1 VPGTLLRDDWQSA
14 VEDELKKH
22 ARNLQQAAQQAQQ
35 GVQSVFQ
42 QPSAP
47 VAPDIQQIQQQLQS
61 YAQQV
66 AEPVVQ
72 FGQQAAQQVAQAP
85 QAAQQGVVQFGQQA
99 TQNVA
104 DVQRELQDYVGQ
116 ISFGQPPDV
125 PQQRA
130 APVAVTAGEQPP
142 SDQAGPTVAGA
153 PVQPGPY
160 KGGDQNSFIRA
171 MAPVAQAWEE
181 KTGIPAEY
189 LLAVNGSESNW
200 GNAPGNMLFGI
211 KKRPGRASTGPQA
224 TWEAGQ
230 GATTAEFSAYATPDE
245 AYADFVDLI
254 SHGRYESAWQ
264 QFQRDHN
271 PDALFANLNRAGY
284 ATDPIWGGKISQIA
298 SRIRGQVEQA
308 VQPFV
313 KGAQAVGAALQHSEE
328 PATATDNLGDKWKTQ
343 FGFKSIYTGSYR
355 TGTPHR
361 GIDIVPQKGGIGTPI
376 EAFHPGTVTLIQRDT
391 GGAGGLMVYVKDAEG
406 LTHAYM
412 HLQKTRDGL
421 KVGDVV
427 NRGDYLANM
436 GESGTEGSPHL
447 HYEVRRGLSGDP
459 LDQLI
464 DPRPFMIGRPGV
476 PTTRTAATTDQQAAT
491 VGPPTPIDV
500 PRPAAKQPLIADSMQ
515 PTVFG
520 EAGRDRPA
528 FQVVQDVAGEAR
540 RAAQEA
546 AERVIQTAQDVGR
559 QIGPNLGFDDEELR
573 RRQQALVTNPPPS
586 LVQRA
591 AEQEA
596 SFGPPETRVAPG
608 LPQVAGA
615 VLGGAGAPSTPGP
628 LTGTQAQ
635 VRERINQEIEQH
647 PAFQN
652 WPVPVA
658 AGVGIEATK
667 MLLDP
672 MTYMT
677 WGPLLRGGAAVGRA
691 VTGATGSELL
701 GKLTASGVANGLQN
715 AMYEIQKPH
724 PDPFE
729 VGLQFA
735 AGAIGGPA
743 IELGAPALARAG
755 RRILQDAEPLLRA
768 RQRGE
773 LDLGLITSG
782 QPTPRTAAAAPTA
795 PDVLHGQAVPRAGY
809 EPGTPE
815 ATAEDFLATA
825 ARAQG
830 TPRPTMTGADIGNL
844 PGMRGTLSGGLDEVR
859 EAIEVGLPAARWYQE
874 MVGQIKA
881 DTGQDINP
889 REAAV
894 LMGAFGGNAGVP
906 PNYHAM
912 LSVFDAMR
920 RANPDLTGLEN
931 MTQAQVQATQ
941 AFQDVAALVHGDKA
955 YADDDMLAR
964 VMRGYR
970 TGEIPVPSGAKLS
983 SYTQDFLA
991 ALNEAYAPYST
1002 QDVWQGRLFGARP
1015 DVQGGNG
1022 LPNVSQSD
1030 QAYRT
1035 MHALTNWIAREMH
1048 LSPDQAQAAG
1058 WTVFRA
1064 LWNDPV
1070 IGPELRFNR
1079 ISLSDA
1085 IKQGRR
1091 SGVLDP
1097 QKMRTGGLAEVTAPR
1112 TGTPTAWV
1120 DKIHDVRDRIRADGS
1135 YNTPP
1140 PSSATA
1146 VNEWGLYHPSIQ
1158 SAAQQRARLD
1168 PSGFQYGTV
1177 SGPKTGIA
1185 RPVGNVE
1192 AAGLRE
1198 LALGD
1203 QPILRVPEGT
1213 VALDPVTGKIPWL
1226 APEHTVQ
1233 QIGGNTYVSVVG
1245 VGDEAAQVIGR
1256 RLGADRFNHA
1266 DPTSTTAGGLAIK
1279 DVADPDRLVGAL
1291 QAAGLPVL
1299 RAGSDIRV
1307 PLIEGRIAG
1316 LTRQVQQVLSSE
1328 GLGGTL
1334 NDYTGATHAVE
1345 SARAGRTGR
1354 ARGDTAGGGRSD
1366 LPAGDRIR
1374 AAVFRDEPL
1383 PPSGAEPPGTGLRR
1397 ARGEADVGFGV
1408 DLGGAALGGYAGY
1421 AATPEDADW
1430 SERARN
1436 VGLGATAGLL
1446 GARGIRGG
1454 GGRLVAAAGRPGL
1467 PRVPEGFRAPGG
1479 AERPT
1484 LEDQL
1489 LQAKTGPR
1497 PPGPPR
1503 EPRRLGEVHSNNY
1516 LLNEAREGEPAMTDD
1531 ELMAHYDTLEQRLE
1545 DVKARADAIDE
1556 SLRNPTEKVYRP
1568 SWAAGYT
1575 NEALIEIARRNGASA
1590 YDEAWDQAIGF
1601 DPGSG
1606 EVKYGVGESGLRGT
1620 GARQQSPTELRAELR
1635 ALQQEEADLLAAAD
1649 QLGSAP
1655 AGVRYTRR
1663 PIAGEGLAGEDLPFD
1678 AGSQEASPN
1687 GPFAT
1692 EAGGPSGVLAEDIV
1706 TRNGT
1711 SKRPSGLK
1719 NLWGEPGQ
1727 IVGKTEGRV
1736 SRAITDVEAAGVGP
1750 PSEATLRAMPNLD
1763 ALLKDEVPDEIAA
1776 AIQKNVEDNPEL
1788 FEAYIQGR
1796 ISHASLTDD
1805 LARKVGM
1812 STKDWLAT
1820 KIGQGFSTPELVAL
1834 QAAAVDAKFGLMD
1847 MGNEIMARGGVDAL
1861 SPEEQAFALR
1871 NLFEGTGLLAV
1882 ARGARSTQGRSLN
1895 ALKQRFDRTLARGIT
1910 GANEKRAAD
1919 KAAAQARRGAAKATQ
1934 LLNKGRDLE
1943 QEAAQAVG
1951 KAKEAGLPR
1960 NIWQQI
1966 EEAYA
1971 ELDRYNAMSL
1981 HEKGD
1986 EFARLAKERA
1996 DRAAARKAKVRE
2008 APQELLSALRAEL
2021 AAEQKI
2027 FAGRKNTWETMA
2039 FWDSKAAEIA
2049 AEKRRAFRGGLYLEQ
2064 ARKSANLAAKNED
2077 TRAAQAWEEASRRQ
2091 GKMTQR
2097 ATTLLESIG
2106 GVEPS
2111 KELLKSFVQAIASG
2125 DPMVAAKFMK
2135 GLHPQRSGFANFVEV
2150 ARNSNIMR
2158 LAGMLSATATHII
2171 NMGGSIV
2178 QVPLEVGTHALT
2190 VGIDIPRAAITG
2202 GERQAYAAELG
2213 PMLRGWWNNA
2223 PDANGKRFGMAS
2235 ALPDMLRVLRGD
2247 VKGALQDYART
2258 DVAQMMRT
2266 GISPSNVADLS
2277 TIRPGFRSSDLP
2289 VIGYP
2294 LGKLPGNVA
2303 ERVID
2308 PTIEMPL
2315 RALQAEDLAFRGAAM
2330 GMHAQRVAIRQATR
2344 EGFRGARRTGRANNI
2359 VANLEEYPELY
2370 QEVAEA
2376 AARMVFQERRTVP
2389 GMSNVRLPGTAGE
2402 AGGVLVS
2409 QVIPFRKT
2417 PVNITAQGLGLSPF
2431 GAAGVLEAVGERAG
2445 IKAKVASGE
2454 LPASRLGKQTL
2465 LAQERASR
2473 AVIGSAILGTAY
2485 LWGTQ
2490 QDEQGKPKG
2499 TLTAMYDED
2508 EASTYPQGWRA
2519 WSMRQENP
2527 ANGEIVYVP
2536 LQNFGA
2542 AGVPMAMAAI
2552 LADAS
2557 RRGKTVVSD
2566 EKEMGRAIA
2575 GIGRYALDTPFLQ
2588 GLSDAVE
2595 LFHDPGRAGTKF
2607 VEGLVGSYGPYSGMG
2622 RQIQRAYGVASRNPR
2637 EGWLMMLDALE
2648 ANYPGLSGNVPEATT
2663 ALGEPRTPGATGFGA
2678 LVGRYDIERDTPTL
2692 EALRLA
2698 DVNVPRETRVLSTGG
2713 GYGVE
2718 LTEAERDTLKRA
2730 RGQAIIAE
2738 VAKERARPRTA
2749 RSEQV
2754 LRTAAPDSPQYR
2766 AALEDFNAAMQGA
2779 VTDAAKWANQDF
2791 EKQLGKA
2798 EIKRREK
2805 QTREV
2810 EQRYLGTPSLPVG
2823 ELNP

>member
-1 VPGTLLRDDWQSA
+1 MPGTLLRDDWQQ
-14 VEDELKKH
+14 EIEKELRAH
-22 ARNLQQAAQQAQQ
+22 ARNLQQQAQQAVS

-42 QPSAP
+42 QPTP
-47 VAPDIQQIQQQLQS
+47 QAPDIQQIQQELQRH
-61 YAQQV
+61 AQQV
-66 AEPVVQ
+66 AEPVLQ
-72 FGQQAAQQVAQAP
+72 FGQQAATAAPQVAQ
-85 QAAQQGVVQFGQQA
+85 QAQQGVVQFGQQQQ
-99 TQNVA
+99 QNVA

-116 ISFGQPPDV
+116 IQFGQPPVV
-125 PQQRA
+125 PQQQA

-142 SDQAGPTVAGA
+142 SDYAGPTVAAA

-160 KGGDQNSFIRA
+160 KGGDQNSFIQA

-181 KTGIPAEY
+181 RTGIPAEY

-254 SHGRYESAWQ
+254 SHGRYAPAWQ
-264 QFQRDHN
+264 QFQQDHN
-271 PDALFANLNRAGY
+271 PDALFQNLNRAGY
-284 ATDPIWGGKISQIA
+284 ATDPIWGNKIGQIA

-313 KGAQAVGAALQHSEE
+313 RGAQAVAAALPHSEE
-328 PATATDNLGDKWKTQ
+328 PASATDNLGDKWKTQ

-391 GGAGGLMVYVKDAEG
+391 GGAGGLMVYVKDADG

-412 HLQKTRDGL
+412 HLQKTAEGL
-421 KVGDVV
+421 KVGDTV
-427 NRGDYLANM
+427 NRGTPIAYM

-464 DPRPFMIGRPGV
+464 DPRPFMIGRPGA
-476 PTTRTAATTDQQAAT
+476 PTDQQAAT
-491 VGPPTPIDV
+491 VAAPTPIDV
-500 PRPAAKQPLIADSMQ
+500 PRPAARQPLIADSMQ

-520 EAGRDRPA
+520 EQGRRPA
-528 FQVVQDVAGEAR
+528 FEVVQDVAGEAR

-546 AERVIQTAQDVGR
+546 AERVIQQAQEVGR

-586 LVQRA
+586 IAAKMAEAEAAYGAPIEQRR
-591 AEQEA
+591 Q
-596 SFGPPETRVAPG
+596 PG
-608 LPQVAGA
+608 VLDVAGA
-615 VLGGAGAPSTPGP
+615 ILGGAGSPTTPGP
-628 LTGTQAQ
+628 LTGTQAE

-672 MTYMT
+672 MTYAT
-677 WGPLLRGGAAVGRA
+677 WGPLLRGGRMAGAAVEAALPGGILGGR
-691 VTGATGSELL
+691 VGGELL

-715 AMYEIQKPH
+715 AMYEIQKPN

-735 AGAIGGPA
+735 AGAIGGPV
-743 IELGAPALARAG
+743 IELGAPALTRAG
-755 RRILQDAEPLLRA
+755 QRILQDAEPLLRS

-815 ATAEDFLATA
+815 ATAEDFLANA

-830 TPRPTMTGADIGNL
+830 TPRPTLSGADIGNL

-941 AFQDVAALVHGDKA
+941 AFKDVQALVRADKI
-955 YADDDMLAR
+955 YGDDDMLAR

-1015 DVQGGNG
+1015 DIQGGNG

-1085 IKQGRR
+1085 IKQGQR

-1097 QKMRTGGLAEVTAPR
+1097 QKMRAGGLAEVTAPR
-1112 TGTPTAWV
+1112 GSGNAWV

-1140 PSSATA
+1140 PPSATA

-1158 SAAQQRARLD
+1158 SAAQQRATLD

-1177 SGPKTGIA
+1177 SGPKTGIP
-1185 RPVGNVE
+1185 RPVGNVQ

-1203 QPILRVPEGT
+1203 QPVLRVPRGT
-1213 VALDPVTGKIPWL
+1213 VDVDPATGKIPWL

-1233 QIGGNTYVSVVG
+1233 QIGGRTYVSVVG
-1245 VGDEAAQVIGR
+1245 IGDEAAQVIGR

-1279 DVADPDRLVGAL
+1279 GATDPDRLVGAL

-1316 LTRQVQQVLSSE
+1316 LTRQVQRVLSSE

-1354 ARGDTAGGGRSD
+1354 ARGVAPGGGRPD

-1383 PPSGAEPPGTGLRR
+1383 PPGRAEPPGTGLRR

-1454 GGRLVAAAGRPGL
+1454 GARLAAIAGRPGA
-1467 PRVPEGFRAPGG
+1467 EGFRAPS
-1479 AERPT
+1479 ARPT

-1489 LQAKTGPR
+1489 LQARTRGPR
-1497 PPGPPR
+1497 EPGPPR

-1531 ELMAHYDTLEQRLE
+1531 ELMAYYDELEQRLE

-1575 NEALIEIARRNGASA
+1575 NEALIEIARRNGANA

-1606 EVKYGVGESGLRGT
+1606 EVKYGVGESGLRGV
-1620 GARQQSPTELRAELR
+1620 GRRQQSPTELRAELR
-1635 ALQQEEADLLAAAD
+1635 SLQQEEADILAAAD
-1649 QLGSAP
+1649 QLGSSP
-1655 AGVRYTRR
+1655 AGARYVRR
-1663 PIAGEGLAGEDLPFD
+1663 PVAGEAFSGADLPFD
-1678 AGSQEASPN
+1678 AGSQEASPS

-1692 EAGGPSGVLAEDIV
+1692 EAGGPSGVLADDIV

-1711 SKRPSGLK
+1711 SKRPSGLR

-1727 IVGKTEGRV
+1727 VVGQTEGRIG
-1736 SRAITDVEAAGVGP
+1736 RAVADAEAATSGP

-1763 ALLKDEVPDEIAA
+1763 ALLKEEVPDEIRVQ
-1776 AIQKNVEDNPEL
+1776 IQRAVEDNSEL
-1788 FEAYIQGR
+1788 FEAYNQGR

-1820 KIGQGFSTPELVAL
+1820 KVGQGFSTPELVAL
-1834 QAAAVDAKFGLMD
+1834 QAAAVDAQHGIYD
-1847 MGNEIMARGGVDAL
+1847 MGREILARQGGVDGL
-1861 SPEEQAFALR
+1861 SPEEVAFALR
-1871 NLFEGTGLLAV
+1871 NLFDTNGLLAV

-1919 KAAAQARRGAAKATQ
+1919 KAAAQARRAATKATQ

-1986 EFARLAKERA
+1986 EFNRLAKERA

-2008 APQELLSALRAEL
+2008 APQELLSALKAEL

-2049 AEKRRAFRGGLYLEQ
+2049 AEKRAAFRGGLYLEQ
-2064 ARKSANLAAKNED
+2064 ARKSAALAAKNEEK
-2077 TRAAQAWEEASRRQ
+2077 RAAMAWDEASRRQ

-2135 GLHPQRSGFANFVEV
+2135 GLHPQRSGFANFVEI

-2190 VGIDIPRAAITG
+2190 VAIDIPRAAITG

-2213 PMLRGWWNNA
+2213 PMLRGWWDNA
-2223 PDANGKRFGMAS
+2223 PDAHGKRFGMAS
-2235 ALPDMLRVLRGD
+2235 ALPDMLRILRGD
-2247 VKGALQDYART
+2247 VKGALQDYGQT

-2266 GISPSNVADLS
+2266 GISPRETADLS

-2289 VIGYP
+2289 VVGYP

-2308 PTIEMPL
+2308 PAIEMPL

-2431 GAAGVLEAVGERAG
+2431 GVAGVMEAVGERAG
-2445 IKAKVASGE
+2445 IKARVASGE

-2552 LADAS
+2552 LADAA

-2749 RSEQV
+2749 RSERV
-2754 LRTAAPDSPQYR
+2754 LRTADPGSAEYR

-2779 VTDAAKWANQDF
+2779 VSDAARWANQDF

>member
-42 QPSAP
+42 AP
-47 VAPDIQQIQQQLQS
+47 PPVQGPDLQQIQRELQAH
-61 YAQQV
+61 AQSV
-66 AEPVVQ
+66 AEPVIQ
-72 FGQQAAQQVAQAP
+72 FGQQAAQQATQ
-85 QAAQQGVVQFGQQA
+85 AQQGVVQFGQQA

-116 ISFGQPPDV
+116 IQFGQPPDV

-130 APVAVTAGEQPP
+130 APVAATAGAQPP
-142 SDQAGPTVAGA
+142 SDQAGPIVAGA
-153 PVQPGPY
+153 PVQLGTGRDAFIASLQPLAARVSASSGIDPNVMIAIAANETGWGVSRTAKEQNNLFSIQGP
-160 KGGDQNSFIRA
+160 S
-171 MAPVAQAWEE
+171 
-181 KTGIPAEY
+181 
-189 LLAVNGSESNW
+189 
-200 GNAPGNMLFGI
+200 
-211 KKRPGRASTGPQA
+211 GRASRWA
-224 TWEAGQ
+224 TYDSPEQSFEA
-230 GATTAEFSAYATPDE
+230 
-245 AYADFVDLI
+245 FVDLI
-254 SHGRYESAWQ
+254 STAPRYRQAWAV
-264 QFQRDHN
+264 RND
-271 PDALFANLNRAGY
+271 PDRFVDELRRAGY
-284 ATDPIWGGKISQIA
+284 VADEPGFPAQGWVDQ
-298 SRIRGQVEQA
+298 
-308 VQPFV
+308 V
-313 KGAQAVGAALQHSEE
+313 KGINRGLPPAPSATLGERVGGLVQQGARIVQQGAALPHSEE
-328 PATATDNLGDKWKTQ
+328 PGSATDNLGDKWKTQ

-421 KVGDVV
+421 KVGDVI

-476 PTTRTAATTDQQAAT
+476 PTARAAVGSTDQQAAT

-500 PRPAAKQPLIADSMQ
+500 PRPAAKPPLIADSMQ

-546 AERVIQTAQDVGR
+546 AERVIQQAQDVGR

-573 RRQQALVTNPPPS
+573 RRQQALNTNPA
-586 LVQRA
+586 LLQRA

-596 SFGPPETRVAPG
+596 KFGPPETRVAPG

-615 VLGGAGAPSTPGP
+615 ILGGAGSPTTPGP
-628 LTGTQAQ
+628 LTGTQAE

-691 VTGATGSELL
+691 VTSGTGSELL
-701 GKLTASGVANGLQN
+701 GKLTASGIANGLQN

-735 AGAIGGPA
+735 TGAIGGPA

-782 QPTPRTAAAAPTA
+782 QPTPRTAATAPTA
-795 PDVLHGQAVPRAGY
+795 PDVLHGQAVPRPGY

-815 ATAEDFLATA
+815 ASVEDFLATA

-830 TPRPTMTGADIGNL
+830 TPRPTMTGADIAAQ
-844 PGMRGTLSGGLDEVR
+844 PGMAGTLSRGLDEVR
-859 EAIEVGLPAARWYQE
+859 HAIEVGLPAARWYQE
-874 MVGQIKA
+874 MVAQIKA

-931 MTQAQVQATQ
+931 LTQDQVLATQ
-941 AFQDVAALVHGDKA
+941 AFKDVQALVRGDKA
-955 YADDDMLAR
+955 YADDEMLAR

-1015 DVQGGNG
+1015 DVTGGK
-1022 LPNVSQSD
+1022 PVPDVSQND
-1030 QAYRT
+1030 KAYRT
-1035 MHALTNWIAREMH
+1035 MHALTNWVAREMH

-1070 IGPELRFNR
+1070 IGPELRNDR
-1079 ISLSDA
+1079 IGLSDA
-1085 IKQGRR
+1085 IRQGQR

-1097 QKMRTGGLAEVTAPR
+1097 QKMRTGGLEEVTAPR
-1112 TGTPTAWV
+1112 GSGGAWV
-1120 DKIHDVRDRIRADGS
+1120 EKINDVRERIRANGS

-1140 PSSATA
+1140 PASATA

-1185 RPVGNVE
+1185 RPVGNVP

-1203 QPILRVPEGT
+1203 QPVLRVPRGT
-1213 VALDPVTGKIPWL
+1213 VDVDPATGKIPWL
-1226 APEHTVQ
+1226 VPEHTVQ
-1233 QIGGNTYVSVVG
+1233 QVGGNTYVSVVG
-1245 VGDEAAQVIGR
+1245 VGDDAAQVIGR

-1266 DPTSTTAGGLAIK
+1266 EPNGPKVGGFGIKGVVAEQRDAVVQALAS
-1279 DVADPDRLVGAL
+1279 R
-1291 QAAGLPVL
+1291 GLPVL
-1299 RAGSDIRV
+1299 TAGDTIRV
-1307 PLIEGRIAG
+1307 PIIEGSGRSVKQAVDQALIEAG
-1316 LTRQVQQVLSSE
+1316 VTGVVP
-1328 GLGGTL
+1328 
-1334 NDYTGATHAVE
+1334 DAYAGATHAVR
-1345 SARAGRTGR
+1345 SAGTGTVGR
-1354 ARGDTAGGGRSD
+1354 ARGQAAAAGRPD
-1366 LPAGDRIR
+1366 LPAGDRVR

-1383 PPSGAEPPGTGLRR
+1383 PGGRAEPPGTGLRR
-1397 ARGEADVGFGV
+1397 SERGEADPGFAL
-1408 DLGGAALGGYAGY
+1408 DLGGAVAGGYAGY

-1436 VGLGATAGLL
+1436 VGIGATTGLL
-1446 GARGIRGG
+1446 GTRTLRGG
-1454 GGRLVAAAGRPGL
+1454 GGRLAAAAADIRL
-1467 PRVPEGFRAPGG
+1467 PRVPEGFRAPDRTEG
-1479 AERPT
+1479 
-1484 LEDQL
+1484 L
-1489 LQAKTGPR
+1489 LQATTGPR

-1516 LLNEAREGEPAMTDD
+1516 LLNEAGPDDVAMTDD

-1545 DVKARADAIDE
+1545 DVKARSDAIDE

-1620 GARQQSPTELRAELR
+1620 GRKQQSPTELRAELR
-1635 ALQQEEADLLAAAD
+1635 ALQQEEADLMAAAD

-1692 EAGGPSGVLAEDIV
+1692 EAGGPSGVLADDIV
-1706 TRNGT
+1706 TKNGT
-1711 SKRPSGLK
+1711 SKRPSGLR

-1727 IVGKTEGRV
+1727 VVGTTEGRIG
-1736 SRAITDVEAAGVGP
+1736 RAVADAEAASSGP

-1763 ALLKDEVPDEIAA
+1763 ALLKEEVPDEIRVQ
-1776 AIQKNVEDNPEL
+1776 IQRAVEDNPEL
-1788 FEAYIQGR
+1788 FEAYNQGR

-1820 KIGQGFSTPELVAL
+1820 KVGQGFSTPELVAL
-1834 QAAAVDAKFGLMD
+1834 QAAAVDAQHGIYD
-1847 MGNEIMARGGVDAL
+1847 MGREILARQGGVDGL
-1861 SPEEQAFALR
+1861 SPEEVAFALR
-1871 NLFEGTGLLAV
+1871 NLFDTNGLLAV

-1919 KAAAQARRGAAKATQ
+1919 KAAAQARRGATKATQ

-1986 EFARLAKERA
+1986 EFNRLAKERA

-2077 TRAAQAWEEASRRQ
+2077 ARAAQAWEEASRRQ

-2178 QVPLEVGTHALT
+2178 QVPLEVGAHALT

-2213 PMLRGWWNNA
+2213 PMLRGWWDNA

-2235 ALPDMLRVLRGD
+2235 ALPDMLRILRGD
-2247 VKGALQDYART
+2247 VKGALQDYGQS
-2258 DVAQMMRT
+2258 DVAQMLKT

-2376 AARMVFQERRTVP
+2376 AARMIFQERRTVP